1 MHVVLDLW
9 GVLLDSDRMQREY
22 GRHLARKMADRFGGD
37 EDGWVRAYTGAWTDY
52 VRGVES
58 AEESRQAWSETVDR
72 LDAKFAVG
80 ILHRMGVSWRP
91 PDPVAFS
98 RELDLSVMSGID
110 ARFPDARIAVERL
123 RTAGHKVY
131 VATQATES
139 NARGALTGAGLLG
152 SVEGLFT
159 GTSQGSPKSHPEY
172 WNRIRAVL
180 GVAAARGAVVDD
192 RADYLQAAT
201 SAGFVG
207 LLLDREGVYEEER
220 MPAHVHATLRNLA
233 GLPHLVEILAA
244 EGAHTSA

>member
-1 MHVVLDLW
+1 M
-9 GVLLDSDRMQREY
+9 
-22 GRHLARKMADRFGGD
+22 
-37 EDGWVRAYTGAWTDY
+37 
-52 VRGVES
+52 
-58 AEESRQAWSETVDR
+58 
-72 LDAKFAVG
+72 
-80 ILHRMGVSWRP
+80 
-91 PDPVAFS
+91 AFS

-139 NARGALTGAGLLG
+139 NARGALTGAGLMG

-172 WNRIRAVL
+172 WSRIRAVL
-180 GVAAARGAVVDD
+180 GAAAARGAVVDD

-207 LLLDREGVYEEER
+207 LLLDREGVYAEER

-233 GLPHLVEILAA
+233 GLPHLVEVLAA
-244 EGAHTSA
+244 EEAHTSA